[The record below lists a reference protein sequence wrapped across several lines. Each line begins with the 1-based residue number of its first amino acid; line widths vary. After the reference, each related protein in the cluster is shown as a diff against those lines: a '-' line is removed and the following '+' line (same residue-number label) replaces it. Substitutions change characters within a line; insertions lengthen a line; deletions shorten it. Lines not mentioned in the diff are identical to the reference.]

1 MQCNAHA
8 IANAKRISDA
18 MFLDGGERRQFKDPG
33 EIDESG
39 GFLNV
44 CAEGANN
51 SCENHPLRSAP
62 SLQFFD
68 SKICFYNPSIGPP
81 PLEGVGY
88 TGKRLSTTTHYN
100 AHPLQHLE
108 AY

>member
-33 EIDESG
+33 EMKESG
-39 GFLNV
+39 GIPNV

-51 SCENHPLRSAP
+51 SCENHPLRSVP
-62 SLQFFD
+62 SLLIFD
-68 SKICFYNPSIGPP
+68 SKICPHSPHHLRECRLYWKEAQP
-81 PLEGVGY
+81 Y
-88 TGKRLSTTTHYN
+88 TPYN
-100 AHPLQHLE
+100 ATPATHP
-108 AY
+108 YNT